1 MLETIVYRRKLETT
15 IVENGLLLMQSKLLT
30 GEVRTITRPF
40 IGKFLEPASD
50 REGVGH
56 DLTEIIK
63 DAIAGRQG
71 MKFFQS
77 QTGHKKVT
85 VEITGL

>member
-1 MLETIVYRRKLETT
+1 MSKAKYQRKLETA
-15 IVENGLLLMQSKLLT
+15 IVENGLLLIQSKLVT
-30 GEVRTITRPF
+30 GEVKTVTRPF
-40 IGKFLEPASD
+40 IGKFLEPASKRD
-50 REGVGH
+50 GVGH
-56 DLTEIIK
+56 DVTTIIK
-63 DAIAGRQG
+63 DAIAGHQG

>member
-1 MLETIVYRRKLETT
+1 MSETKYKRKLETA
-15 IVENGLLLMQSKLLT
+15 IVENGLLLIQARLLT
-30 GEVRTITRPF
+30 GEVRTVTRPF
-40 IGKFLEPASD
+40 IGKFLEPASN

-56 DLTEIIK
+56 DVTLIIK
-63 DAIAGRQG
+63 DAIAGHQG